1 MISCTQYEISSR
13 TLITFEVCARQKHC
27 LGLGRAIA
35 KSQKNALRQW
45 SMQADN
51 NSKSVKGCFR
61 QAEATVLGKAED

>member
-1 MISCTQYEISSR
+1 M
-13 TLITFEVCARQKHC
+13 TFEVCARQELC

-45 SMQADN
+45 SMQADL
-51 NSKSVKGCFR
+51 NSKSVKGCFG